1 MADSP
6 KPPPGKPE
14 LPSPTNP
21 AGVHEEDA
29 ARWADGRQFTRD
41 EIAKLKESAE
51 ERPRESFTDGDRD
64 FPLPHENRSW
74 ITGAKRKSV
83 WFEFG
88 PGSLP
93 SEMRKSED
101 SAKSSPAQSAR
112 YKPSQAQI
120 DQLCGSRNESEAE
133 TRAFLESDTRD
144 AKDML
149 AYLEYEGGQVPPD
162 DPPMPPA
169 REEKPSGEGEFR

>member
-6 KPPPGKPE
+6 KPPPDKPE
-14 LPSPTNP
+14 LPSPTSP
-21 AGVHEEDA
+21 AGAHEEDA

-41 EIAKLKESAE
+41 EIVKLKESTE

-93 SEMRKSED
+93 SEMRKSEE
-101 SAKSSPAQSAR
+101 SSESPAQPAESS
-112 YKPSQAQI
+112 KPPEPEKPAPI
-120 DQLCGSRNESEAE
+120 DWTS
-133 TRAFLESDTRD
+133 TRKRKTPTDDDKTPLERFLELQKNAPPESDAD
-144 AKDML
+144 L
-149 AYLEYEGGQVPPD
+149 
-162 DPPMPPA
+162 
-169 REEKPSGEGEFR
+169 